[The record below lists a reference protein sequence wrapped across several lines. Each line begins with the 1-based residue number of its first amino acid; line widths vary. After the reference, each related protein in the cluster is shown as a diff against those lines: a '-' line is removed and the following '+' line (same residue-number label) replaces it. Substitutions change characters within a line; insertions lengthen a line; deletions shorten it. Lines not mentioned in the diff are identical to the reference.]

1 MPPSF
6 SGLYFR
12 GAQRSHSSLHET
24 KVEYIFLCSGF
35 AFVFWINDIRTLD
48 SQIFMI
54 SMCIWLYYFC
64 KYKQLRLLLCKIHWI
79 YLFIHVS
86 ACVIF
91 TGTTFEPYSWKY
103 AKNFIVKLASVRY
116 SRLGAQTANDCRSRY
131 VANTHI
137 SESHS
142 PISFRPC
149 DYICRRLRPGKT
161 RLHKASHIGL
171 CPWRKAHWHHIM
183 QKYAFTITIFFKTS
197 TMPRQ
202 RSIEIHLSANC
213 VSNKN
218 ITASPDEIDL
228 IR

>member
-12 GAQRSHSSLHET
+12 AAQRSHSSLHET

-91 TGTTFEPYSWKY
+91 TGTTANTTTFEPYSWKY

-137 SESHS
+137 RITQSNEFQTMWLYMSTTSARQDAIAQGITDRSLPLTKGTLTSH
-142 PISFRPC
+142 
-149 DYICRRLRPGKT
+149 YAKICIHNYNILQNVDDAPSKIDWNTLKCKLRL
-161 RLHKASHIGL
+161 
-171 CPWRKAHWHHIM
+171 
-183 QKYAFTITIFFKTS
+183 
-197 TMPRQ
+197 
-202 RSIEIHLSANC
+202 E
-213 VSNKN
+213 
-218 ITASPDEIDL
+218 
-228 IR
+228 